1 MPSRMRSGVA
11 DRLHVAVPV
20 TCEEVERDANLEGG
34 CLTRRRV
41 APLVVFHEARA
52 PKHLRHVLEVARC
65 GPELLAVR
73 LLIAMQHVPVE
84 RAGLP
89 ATVGACHHTPLGLVE
104 PPLPS
109 RHHSRNH
116 QHLLTPPAALSGLL
130 LKLPPSSLSLA
141 LLLLRSEPE
150 QNG

>member
-1 MPSRMRSGVA
+1 MHVRHGVQSVLASQPPSVRA
-11 DRLHVAVPV
+11 I
-20 TCEEVERDANLEGG
+20 
-34 CLTRRRV
+34 TRR
-41 APLVVFHEARA
+41 
-52 PKHLRHVLEVARC
+52 
-65 GPELLAVR
+65 
-73 LLIAMQHVPVE
+73 
-84 RAGLP
+84 
-89 ATVGACHHTPLGLVE
+89 VGWLVE